1 MSYAQWLITQAITDQ
16 SMKITAYPAR
26 EATDEGTAEPAQ
38 EQRALVQQEAAVVP
52 AQQSTEPMIVNG

>member
-1 MSYAQWLITQAITDQ
+1 
-16 SMKITAYPAR
+16 MKITAYPAR